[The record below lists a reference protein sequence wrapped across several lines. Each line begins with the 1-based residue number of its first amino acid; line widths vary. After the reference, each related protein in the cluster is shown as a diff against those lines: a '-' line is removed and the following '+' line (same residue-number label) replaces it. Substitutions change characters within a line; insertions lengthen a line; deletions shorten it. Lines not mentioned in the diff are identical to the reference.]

1 MKFSLHIFTTVWL
14 SLFVA
19 QAAQAQKIKEIG
31 HLEFSDTIFNFGP
44 VNESQGVLSH
54 KFSFVNLGPEY
65 FIIDD
70 IDPSC
75 GCITP
80 DYPTDT
86 IHAGEKGVVTLYID
100 IVNHPGLFNQT
111 VTVKGNA
118 SKYPIHLTVK
128 GYVTPSP
135 QPLPAWERTSS
146 FKYNTLYLQKNYVNY
161 GGISTKNP
169 VSLEIPIYNSGAN
182 SVSIQVD
189 KMKLPTYVRVVLMP
203 SKIDSK
209 QHGMLKVSF
218 LSKEA
223 PKLGYYAEEIE
234 VLFVS
239 GTVVTKV
246 PIVLTA
252 TIKDEFTAAEMASI
266 VGPKIQVEKPI
277 LELGTIATNQKNV
290 SDVQIVNTGKADL
303 IIRSVRTSCSCVEAF
318 VDKTVLKPGASTVL
332 KIVFDTSD
340 RMGAEE
346 KIVSIF
352 SNDAATS
359 IFTIKLKA
367 TVAATAPVGVPGQ

>member
-1 MKFSLHIFTTVWL
+1 MKFILHIFI
-14 SLFVA
+14 SILFIA
-19 QAAQAQKIKEIG
+19 QAIQAQTIREIG
-31 HLEFSDTIFNFGP
+31 HLEFSDTIFNFGS
-44 VNESQGVLSH
+44 VKESQGVLSH
-54 KFSFVNLGPEY
+54 AFSFVNLGPEY
-65 FIIDD
+65 FVIED

-80 DYPTDT
+80 DYPSDT
-86 IHAGEKGVVTLYID
+86 VHAGEKGVVTLYVD
-100 IVNHPGLFNQT
+100 LVNHPGLFNQT
-111 VTVKGNA
+111 VIVKGNA
-118 SKYPIHLTVK
+118 SKDPIHLTVK

-146 FKYNTLYLQKNYVNY
+146 FKYNTIYLQKNYVNY

-169 VSLEIPIYNSGAN
+169 VSVEIPMYNSGAN
-182 SVSIQVD
+182 SVSVQVE
-189 KMKLPTYVRVVLMP
+189 KLKLPVYVKVVLMP
-203 SKIDSK
+203 SKLESK

-223 PKLGYYAEEIE
+223 PNLGYFAEEIE

-239 GTVVTKV
+239 GNIVTKV

-252 TIKDEFTAAEMASI
+252 TIKDEFTAAEMASV
-266 VGPKIQVEKPI
+266 VGPKILVEKPA

-290 SDVQIVNTGKADL
+290 SDIQITNTGKADL

-318 VDKTVLKPGASTVL
+318 VEKTVLKPGATTVL
-332 KIVFDTSD
+332 KVVFDTSD
-340 RMGAEE
+340 RMGPEE

-352 SNDAATS
+352 SNDASTS
-359 IFTIKLKA
+359 IVTIKLKA
-367 TVAATAPVGVPGQ
+367 TVVEVAPVVVPVGGQ